1 MVDHHWAGITVE
13 SDMRSF
19 VAACLA
25 SIIIATLAAAI
36 LDKVVQKPASVAF
49 STTAVR
55 L

>member
-1 MVDHHWAGITVE
+1 
-13 SDMRSF
+13 MRSF

-25 SIIIATLAAAI
+25 SFVIAAVAATV